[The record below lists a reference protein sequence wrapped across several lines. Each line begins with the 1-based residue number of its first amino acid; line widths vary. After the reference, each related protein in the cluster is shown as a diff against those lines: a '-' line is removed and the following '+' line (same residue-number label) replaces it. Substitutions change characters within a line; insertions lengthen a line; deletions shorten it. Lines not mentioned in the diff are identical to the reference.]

1 METNE
6 LYLQVFRE
14 MLSKQDIRVTF
25 PTLEGVDINKLM
37 DSIYYRALNRIKG
50 YIQDDSLSDPEC
62 FKQIEEVI
70 CTFEQLGSGG
80 GWRHDF

>member
-1 METNE
+1 METNK
-6 LYLQVFRE
+6 LYLQIFRE
-14 MLSKQDIRVTF
+14 VLSKQDIRVEF
-25 PTLEGVDINKLM
+25 PTLEGVDLKELM
-37 DSIYYRALNRIKG
+37 DSIYYHALYRIRE
-50 YIQDDSLSDPEC
+50 IIRDESLSDPEC

>member
-1 METNE
+1 MENNE

-37 DSIYYRALNRIKG
+37 DSIYSRALNRIKG

-62 FKQIEEVI
+62 FRKIEQVI
-70 CTFEQLGSGG
+70 CTLEDLGSSGG
-80 GWRHDF
+80 GRHDF

>member
-25 PTLEGVDINKLM
+25 PTLEGMDINKLM

-50 YIQDDSLSDPEC
+50 YIQDDSLSDPE
-62 FKQIEEVI
+62 FFHTTAPVI
-70 CTFEQLGSGG
+70 YTLEDLGSSGG
-80 GWRHDF
+80 GRHDF

>member
-37 DSIYYRALNRIKG
+37 DSIY
-50 YIQDDSLSDPEC
+50 
-62 FKQIEEVI
+62 
-70 CTFEQLGSGG
+70 
-80 GWRHDF
+80 

>member
-25 PTLEGVDINKLM
+25 PTLEGMDINKLM

-62 FKQIEEVI
+62 FRKS
-70 CTFEQLGSGG
+70 EQVT
-80 GWRHDF
+80 